1 MAKNSIRDYDATSGN
16 NTDVQSVDIS
26 EGCAASGI
34 NNAIREVMADLKDVS
49 TGTVNLETPAADRL
63 DVDNIRIDGNTISS
77 TDTNGDITLDPNGT
91 GKVVVASTETD
102 ATAGPEIVL
111 KRDSSS
117 PADGDAIGRV
127 KFIHENDADE
137 EIVGA
142 QLDAR
147 IVDASDGTEDSRLI
161 FQTMVSGDLRSRIDI
176 KEDELVINQEGID
189 TNFRIESD
197 DLTSCFYL
205 DAGNNSVGIRH
216 TTIPSNGVLYAL
228 DPAVSGSSGENG
240 WVVRNDGAIYHSTG
254 SSSNQYYMNDSS
266 TSSGTHNYIIFRY
279 QGSSIGDIDTTNNST
294 VRYNTF
300 TGGHWCQFSDLSQ
313 PNLKVGTVLS
323 SINEM
328 CQWTEFEFAD
338 ENGAV
343 ETTSIAGTFE
353 IGSTHTIYIDE
364 DGAQAQGTAVS
375 HDTSQ
380 RVVKVKV
387 SDVAGDNSVY
397 GVFASHYK
405 DGDSSVESLGLG
417 VIRIGSG
424 VTVANGDLLES
435 AGDGTARPQ
444 TGANADLYKAGT
456 IAKVTS
462 TVVVET
468 YDDGSYTV
476 PCTLHC
482 G

>member
-1 MAKNSIRDYDATSGN
+1 MPYIGAGIQKFNTADGLTVNGNAEVTGTSALTGAATLTAGFTASDGCTITTADNSSQLT
-16 NTDVQSVDIS
+16 
-26 EGCAASGI
+26 
-34 NNAIREVMADLKDVS
+34 LVS
-49 TGTVNLETPAADRL
+49 TDAD
-63 DVDNIRIDGNTISS
+63 GSS
-77 TDTNGDITLDPNGT
+77 
-91 GKVVVASTETD
+91 
-102 ATAGPEIVL
+102 GPHLVL
-111 KRDSSS
+111 QRDSSS
-117 PADGDAIGRV
+117 PAD
-127 KFIHENDADE
+127 NDLLGQIIFRGEDDGSNVVEACE
-137 EIVGA
+137 MKVT
-142 QLDAR
+142 AR
-147 IVDASDGTEDSRLI
+147 DVTNGTEDSQFDI
-161 FQTMVSGDLRSRIDI
+161 TTQVAGTARSRMVMN
-176 KEDELVINQEGID
+176 EVETVFNQD
-189 TNFRIESD
+189 SVDVNFRIESD
-197 DLTSCFYL
+197 DLENMFFL
-205 DAGNNSVGIRH
+205 NAGTNSVGVRH
-216 TTIPSNGVLYAL
+216 TSVPSNGVLYAL
-228 DPAVSGSSGENG
+228 DPAVSGSSAEKG
-240 WVVRNDGAIYHSTG
+240 WVFRNDAAIYHTTDNA
-254 SSSNQYYMNDSS
+254 NQMYMNDTS
-266 TSSGTHNYIIFRY
+266 TSSGLHNYILFRF
-279 QGSSIGDIDTTNNST
+279 QGSLIGDIDSSNNST

-387 SDVAGDNSVY
+387 SDVAGDRSVY
-397 GVFASHYK
+397 GVFACHYK

-444 TGANADLYKAGT
+444 TGTNADLYKAGT